1 MSVNSGTT
9 SVKETVAG
17 VRIYAEG
24 HDIIIESPVAQRV
37 VISDVAGRA
46 YSVDVVE
53 GRTVIPA
60 RNSGVVVVKA
70 GEKTA
75 KLMIK

>member
-1 MSVNSGTT
+1 M
-9 SVKETVAG
+9 VKEIAAG

-37 VISDVAGRA
+37 VISDMAGRA
-46 YSVDVVE
+46 YSVDVAE
-53 GRTVIPA
+53 GRTVIPS
-60 RNSGVVVVKA
+60 RYSGVIVVKA
-70 GEKTA
+70 GEKNA